1 MRVKGL
7 SGDLAWWREA
17 RDASDADPAALRD
30 LLERLQAWKTQH
42 DADRAQQPGPFFKMV
57 WDGIF
62 ADDDSEVVE
71 AIAEVEQA
79 LARRETPA

>member
-17 RDASDADPAALRD
+17 RGSPDADPAALRD

-42 DADRAQQPGPFFKMV
+42 DADRANQPGPFLKMV
-57 WDGIF
+57 WDAIF
-62 ADDDSEVVE
+62 ADDASDVVD
-71 AIAEVEQA
+71 AIAEIEQI
-79 LARRETPA
+79 LARR